1 MRNDV
6 SLSLSLSLSLRI
18 DDQAIFLTSKMY
30 VEKLTITFQGSKD
43 QKSSERTSR
52 RCAATKNALEK
63 SHLLRTVRI
72 RPCKHSLVVFSH
84 SHRVAATCRIFQ
96 HRARQGRRQICRSSP
111 HGTSSFRCK
120 SAPPGARISFKPVH
134 GFICPPKYR
143 RSYVADTRSCIS
155 SKSHCLIGWNNS
167 RGAFCSLTRTP
178 VRGRRHITDANSGRG
193 KRAGKSM
200 NYATSRAVTT
210 VIYRQFDR
218 GTRKI
223 CNIYIYI
230 YARTRTA
237 KKLNYPRRTSL
248 AGSSIARAHPVI
260 VPQLRFMTH
269 KQWNERSTRNCDSSI
284 SRWPRRLS
292 SRKFFCR
299 IPRRE
304 ELSRFVPKAKP
315 ARETRSELA
324 RKRKGLVFLRN
335 FRPSLL
341 VDNLS
346 IDDHDGRRR

>member
-1 MRNDV
+1 
-6 SLSLSLSLSLRI
+6 
-18 DDQAIFLTSKMY
+18 MY

-223 CNIYIYI
+223 CNIYIYTR
-230 YARTRTA
+230 ARE
-237 KKLNYPRRTSL
+237 PRKNLTIREERASPDPPSREHIPSSSRSCALWRTSSGMRDRHETAIHQFHVDL
-248 AGSSIARAHPVI
+248 ADYLRENSSAAFRGGRNFLDSFRKRNPRAKLARSLRGRGRAWCFCGIFVQVCSSII
-260 VPQLRFMTH
+260 Y
-269 KQWNERSTRNCDSSI
+269 RSTTMTA
-284 SRWPRRLS
+284 
-292 SRKFFCR
+292 
-299 IPRRE
+299 
-304 ELSRFVPKAKP
+304 V
-315 ARETRSELA
+315 
-324 RKRKGLVFLRN
+324 
-335 FRPSLL
+335 
-341 VDNLS
+341 VDN
-346 IDDHDGRRR
+346 RRARQWSRR